1 MLKRITSFLL
11 TVLMLVSM
19 LCTITVANA
28 DTPVLAPAIS
38 ANKTEI
44 LLNQGNTVEI
54 TVGVTGAEVA
64 SSYALTGHYDP
75 NILKYKSYEKLGVED
90 KPNGAEGGEAATGVF
105 GVINEPVNGDFEVYV
120 ISAANDTLSGAV
132 DFYKLIFEVITPI
145 EAGTQTDVDV
155 ELIAEELT
163 KGDAEPLD
171 PSEYSAAPAGKTIT
185 VRCEHDFTGV
195 AYTEPAA
202 NTPINEAEHSRVCN
216 LCKSAVVEDCIP
228 GTPVFAPANA
238 TCDQER
244 TKTTTCTE
252 CNYDYVETIPAGQHD
267 WTDWLPAP
275 DKHTHSRKC
284 NVCDIPTQVEDCNIT
299 RITIPATHLK
309 GEYIVIT
316 CDICGRHDETTPG
329 APDPHDDW
337 TYIGNK
343 THKCSCGEVQ
353 NCTPGAPTYS
363 PADPKCDEDQ
373 TVTTT
378 CTGCGEV
385 FRDIIPGGEH
395 TAWSGWKHNKNA
407 NTHTR
412 TCGDCGETE
421 TENCS
426 TTTKTVPATHLKGSY
441 KVTTCSKCDRND
453 QTTPGKPA
461 AHDAWKYYK
470 NETHKCSC
478 GTVQACSYKV
488 TKKATCSAKGEK
500 QCKVCGHKV
509 STPTVAANHPTDKL
523 VIRYKEPTKSKAG
536 YIRVTCSACDTR
548 IKSDDY
554 KYNNASLAKGKQFND
569 ISSNTQAWF
578 YSNAVFVKSF
588 GGLMTGDENKNFN
601 GNANVT
607 RGQVVTILGRYLFG
621 RLEDMSTKEFNA
633 LMKDLKADGFTP
645 GSFKDLKSQYY
656 SRYAKALSALGVVNG
671 RDDGTF
677 DGDNLVNRQE
687 LAAFLMRFIKL
698 DLVSNG
704 KKLTFGDAV
713 AFKDQKKV
721 DDWAKSIVKEAGKCG
736 LFGGDEN
743 KNFNPKSSATRGEVA
758 TVMMRIIRATAKYP
772 IVDV

>member
-1 MLKRITSFLL
+1 
-11 TVLMLVSM
+11 MLVSM

-64 SSYALTGHYDP
+64 CGYGLVGSYDPAVLEFKSVVALGKVVDFVSGSSGDEPFGVVMGTCVADVPGNFVINVGSALDSDLTG
-75 NILKYKSYEKLGVED
+75 
-90 KPNGAEGGEAATGVF
+90 
-105 GVINEPVNGDFEVYV
+105 
-120 ISAANDTLSGAV
+120 AV
-132 DFYKLIFEVITPI
+132 SFYKLTFEVITPI
-145 EAGTQTDVDV
+145 ETGTQTDVRV
-155 ELIAEELT
+155 HF
-163 KGDAEPLD
+163 DAEQLEKVSVTTGGLDLLD
-171 PSEYSAAPAGKTIT
+171 PSEYSVAPAGKTIT

-195 AYTEPAA
+195 AYTKPAA

-228 GTPVFAPANA
+228 GTPVIAPDNA

-244 TKTTTCTE
+244 TKTTTCTA
-252 CNYDYVETIPAGQHD
+252 CKYDYVETIPAGQHD
-267 WTDWLPAP
+267 WTVWLPAP

-284 NVCDIPTQVEDCNIT
+284 KVCDIPEVKDCNIT
-299 RITIPATHLK
+299 RTTIPATHLK
-309 GEYIVIT
+309 GEHTVIT
-316 CDICGRHDETTPG
+316 CDICGRHDEFTLG
-329 APDPHDDW
+329 DPDPHDNW

-412 TCGDCGETE
+412 TCGDCGDTE
-421 TENCS
+421 TKNCS

-509 STPTVAANHPTDKL
+509 STPKVAANHPSGKL
-523 VIRYKEPTKSKAG
+523 VIKYKDPTSKASG
-536 YIRVTCSACDTR
+536 YIRVTCTSCNERVKT
-548 IKSDDY
+548 DDY
-554 KYNNASLAKGKQFND
+554 KFNNTTLKKGRQYKD
-569 ISSNTQAWF
+569 ITSKIWF
-578 YSNAVFVKSF
+578 YENAVFVKSF
-588 GGLMTGDENKNFN
+588 GELLEADKKNNFN
-601 GNANVT
+601 GNENATRAEIVT
-607 RGQVVTILGRYLFG
+607 ALGRYLFG
-621 RLEDMSTKEFNA
+621 HVEDMSTKEFNA
-633 LMKDLKADGFTP
+633 LLKDLKKQGYTSKTFNDTKG
-645 GSFKDLKSQYY
+645 KSYA
-656 SRYAKALSALGVVNG
+656 RYAQILSALGVVNG
-671 RDDGTF
+671 RDIGKKDVFAF
-677 DGDNLVNRQE
+677 DGDAKVNRQE
-687 LAAFLMRFIKL
+687 LAAFFMRFI
-698 DLVSNG
+698 DLKIVNNG
-704 KKLTFGDAV
+704 KSLKFGSSV
-713 AFKDQKKV
+713 TFKDYKKV
-721 DDWAKSIVKEAGKCG
+721 DDWAKATVKKAGKIG
-736 LFGGDEN
+736 LFAGDEN
-743 KNFNPKSSATRGEVA
+743 KNFNPKSNATRAEVA
-758 TVMMRIIRATAKYP
+758 TLMTRIVRATAKYT